1 MPTLLKLVAFDLD
14 DTLAPSKTPMGDD
27 MVQGLLDLLEVI
39 DVCIISGGTYQ
50 QFEAQVIARLPHGPA
65 LRRMHLMPTCGTQ
78 YYRMTGDE
86 WTQVY
91 SEPLSEDERRKA
103 SAVLQETATKLGLWE
118 AEDDVFGERVEDRGT
133 QITFS
138 ALGQQAPV
146 DRKHAWDPDGA
157 KRRALRDEVQDLLPD
172 LEVRAG
178 GSTSIDIT
186 RRGID
191 KAYGMGML
199 MKELGLDADQVHFI
213 GDRLEPGGNDFP
225 VRSLDISI
233 HEVAGPARHLGPPVP
248 ADERRQLPPEEH
260 LMNLDSHLLDVIVC
274 PACRQSLAVDQA
286 AEELVCVGCGLAYPV
301 RDDIPVLLVD
311 EARKPQ

>member
-1 MPTLLKLVAFDLD
+1 MLKLVAFDLD

-27 MVQGLLDLLEVI
+27 MVEGLLSLLDVI
-39 DVCIISGGTYQ
+39 DVCIISGGTYE
-50 QFEAQVIARLPHGPA
+50 QFTTQVIARLPAGPT

-78 YYRMTGDE
+78 YYRMSDDE

-91 SEPLSEDERRKA
+91 SEPLSADERRTA
-103 SAVLQETATKLGLWE
+103 AEVLRDAATRLGLWE
-118 AEDDVFGERVEDRGT
+118 SEDDVFGERIEDRGT

-146 DRKHAWDPDGA
+146 DRKHAWDADGE
-157 KRRALRDEVQDLLPD
+157 KRRVLRDEVQELLPD

-191 KAYGMGML
+191 KAYGMGTL
-199 MKELGLDADQVHFI
+199 MKELGLAADEVHFI

-225 VRSLDISI
+225 VRSL
-233 HEVAGPARHLGPPVP
+233 EVSVHQVTGPDDTLRHL
-248 ADERRQLPPEEH
+248 DD
-260 LMNLDSHLLDVIVC
+260 LMNSSNF
-274 PACRQSLAVDQA
+274 PPRST
-286 AEELVCVGCGLAYPV
+286 
-301 RDDIPVLLVD
+301 
-311 EARKPQ
+311 

>member
-1 MPTLLKLVAFDLD
+1 VLKLVAFDLD

-27 MVQGLLDLLEVI
+27 MVRGLLRLLDVI
-39 DVCIISGGTYQ
+39 DVCIISGGTYE
-50 QFEAQVIARLPHGPA
+50 QFRTQVIARLPAGPA

-91 SEPLSEDERRKA
+91 SEPLSEEERRAA
-103 SAVLQETATKLGLWE
+103 SDVLRDAARRLGLW
-118 AEDDVFGERVEDRGT
+118 ASDDEVFGDRIEDRGT

-146 DRKHAWDPDGA
+146 DLKHAWDPDGA
-157 KRRALRDEVQDLLPD
+157 RRRLLREEVQQLLPD

-178 GSTSIDIT
+178 GSTSIDVT

-199 MKELGLDADQVHFI
+199 MKGLDLAPDEVHFV

-225 VRSLDISI
+225 VRSLNVSVQQ
-233 HEVAGPARHLGPPVP
+233 VAGPEETLRHL
-248 ADERRQLPPEEH
+248 EE
-260 LMNLDSHLLDVIVC
+260 LMNASNF
-274 PACRQSLAVDQA
+274 
-286 AEELVCVGCGLAYPV
+286 
-301 RDDIPVLLVD
+301 
-311 EARKPQ
+311 PQRST

>member
-1 MPTLLKLVAFDLD
+1 LLKLVAFDLD

-27 MVQGLLDLLEVI
+27 MVEGLVNLLGVI
-39 DVCIISGGTYQ
+39 DVCVISGGTYD
-50 QFEAQVIARLPHGPA
+50 QFKTQVIARLPPGPA
-65 LRRMHLMPTCGTQ
+65 LRRLHLMPTCGTQ
-78 YYRMTGDE
+78 YYRMADDE

-91 SEPLSEDERRKA
+91 SEPLSVEERRAA
-103 SAVLQETATKLGLWE
+103 SDVLREAATRLGLW
-118 AEDDVFGERVEDRGT
+118 APDDEVFGERVEDRGT

-157 KRRALRDEVQDLLPD
+157 KRRLLREEVQQLLPD

-199 MKELGLDADQVHFI
+199 MNGLDLAADEVHFI

-225 VRSLDISI
+225 VRSLNISV
-233 HEVAGPARHLGPPVP
+233 HQVAGPDETLRH
-248 ADERRQLPPEEH
+248 
-260 LMNLDSHLLDVIVC
+260 I
-274 PACRQSLAVDQA
+274 
-286 AEELVCVGCGLAYPV
+286 EELM
-301 RDDIPVLLVD
+301 RDSSFPRRPD
-311 EARKPQ
+311 R

>member
-1 MPTLLKLVAFDLD
+1 VLKLVAFDLD
-14 DTLAPSKTPMGDD
+14 DTLAPSKTPMDDD
-27 MVQGLLDLLEVI
+27 MVAGLLDLLEVI
-39 DVCIISGGTYQ
+39 DVCIISGGTYE
-50 QFEAQVIARLPHGPA
+50 QFRSQVIARLPEGPA

-78 YYRMTGDE
+78 YYRMNDDA

-91 SEPLSEDERRKA
+91 NEPLSEDERR
-103 SAVLQETATKLGLWE
+103 TAADALREVSQRLGLWE
-118 AEDDVFGERVEDRGT
+118 PDDQVFGDRIEDRGS

-146 DRKHAWDPDGA
+146 DLKHAWDPDGA
-157 KRRALRDEVQDLLPD
+157 KRLRLRDEVQALLPD

-199 MKELGLDADQVHFI
+199 MQSLDLAPDEVHFV

-225 VRSLDISI
+225 VRSLNVSVQQ
-233 HEVAGPARHLGPPVP
+233 VAGPDETLRHLGELRN
-248 ADERRQLPPEEH
+248 ADNFPSRSTR
-260 LMNLDSHLLDVIVC
+260 
-274 PACRQSLAVDQA
+274 
-286 AEELVCVGCGLAYPV
+286 
-301 RDDIPVLLVD
+301 
-311 EARKPQ
+311 

>member
-1 MPTLLKLVAFDLD
+1 LLKLVAFDLD

-27 MVQGLLDLLEVI
+27 MVQGLLTLLDVI
-39 DVCIISGGTYQ
+39 DVCVISGGTYD
-50 QFEAQVIARLPHGPA
+50 QFKTQVIARLPQGPA
-65 LRRMHLMPTCGTQ
+65 LRRLHLMPTCGTQ
-78 YYRMTGDE
+78 YYRMTDDV

-91 SEPLSEDERRKA
+91 SEPLSVEERRAA
-103 SAVLQETATKLGLWE
+103 SDVLREAATRLGLW
-118 AEDDVFGERVEDRGT
+118 APDDEVFGERVEDRGT

-157 KRRALRDEVQDLLPD
+157 KRRVLREEVQELLPD

-199 MKELGLDADQVHFI
+199 MKELELAADEVHFI
-213 GDRLEPGGNDFP
+213 GDRLEPGGNDYP
-225 VRSLDISI
+225 VRSLNISVQQ
-233 HEVAGPARHLGPPVP
+233 VAGPDETLRHIG
-248 ADERRQLPPEEH
+248 E
-260 LMNLDSHLLDVIVC
+260 LMNAGNFPRRSD
-274 PACRQSLAVDQA
+274 R
-286 AEELVCVGCGLAYPV
+286 
-301 RDDIPVLLVD
+301 
-311 EARKPQ
+311 

>member
-1 MPTLLKLVAFDLD
+1 MLKLVAFDLD

-27 MVQGLLDLLEVI
+27 MVQGLLTLLDVI
-39 DVCIISGGTYQ
+39 DVCVISGGTYD
-50 QFEAQVIARLPHGPA
+50 QFKTQVIARLPQGPA
-65 LRRMHLMPTCGTQ
+65 LRRLHLMPTCGTQ
-78 YYRMTGDE
+78 YYRMTDDV

-91 SEPLSEDERRKA
+91 SEPLSVEERRAA
-103 SAVLQETATKLGLWE
+103 SDVLREAATRLGLW
-118 AEDDVFGERVEDRGT
+118 APDDEVFGERVEDRGT

-157 KRRALRDEVQDLLPD
+157 KRRVLREEVQDLLPD

-199 MKELGLDADQVHFI
+199 MKELELAADEVHFI
-213 GDRLEPGGNDFP
+213 GDRLEPGGNDYP
-225 VRSLDISI
+225 VRSLNISVQQ
-233 HEVAGPARHLGPPVP
+233 VAGPDETLRHIG
-248 ADERRQLPPEEH
+248 E
-260 LMNLDSHLLDVIVC
+260 LMNAGNFPRRSD
-274 PACRQSLAVDQA
+274 
-286 AEELVCVGCGLAYPV
+286 G
-301 RDDIPVLLVD
+301 
-311 EARKPQ
+311 